1 MTGTITRRPGGNTD
15 MHGTIAPVLLASC
28 TLLLAACASTG
39 GGFPGGGS
47 AGGSPTGGA
56 PAVGPSLPSPA
67 GESEGAQEP
76 WQGTRLDVI
85 VPVFDPGL
93 PDDPDEYEKEGIWP
107 ELRRAEANR
116 FAVDMKGALQDTGVF
131 GAVWVSP
138 DRTATGDLYVLGTIR
153 KSNGEDVEIELEVL
167 DVAGKRWAVKSYS
180 HRVKEH
186 FYRDPRNNGRNPYA
200 PVFEEAARD
209 VADLVRKRKSRDLET
224 LRATSELR
232 FAATFSEEAFGGYLE
247 RSGNRFKLA
256 GLPDENDPMLA
267 RTRDI
272 RVQDQLFM
280 DHMQTHYEAFAG
292 RMQSSYAV
300 WQEQSLAEAKAARE
314 ASGKAL
320 GQTIL
325 GGILLGLGT
334 VAAIANDDN
343 SIAKGLGSVAGIAA
357 GTVLLAEGFQTRSEA
372 KVHREALA
380 ELGSSLDL
388 ELAPRVV
395 AFEGRT
401 VELTG
406 DAREQYVQWRD
417 FLKRIH
423 LEEATPEKQL

>member
-1 MTGTITRRPGGNTD
+1 MTGGNTD
-15 MHGTIAPVLLASC
+15 MHKTIAPLLLASF

-47 AGGSPTGGA
+47 AGGGSAGGT
-56 PAVGPSLPSPA
+56 PAVGPSLLSPA
-67 GESEGAQEP
+67 AESEGAQEP
-76 WQGTRLDVI
+76 YRGTRLDVI
-85 VPVFDPGL
+85 VPVFGPGF
-93 PDDPDEYEKEGIWP
+93 PDDPDDYEKEGIWP

-116 FAVDMKGALQDTGVF
+116 FAIDMKGALQDTGVF
-131 GAVWVSP
+131 GAVWVAP
-138 DRTATGDLYVLGTIR
+138 DRAATGDLYVLGTIR
-153 KSNGEDVEIELEVL
+153 KSNGEDVRIDVEVL
-167 DVAGKRWAVKSYS
+167 DIAGKRWTAESYS

-186 FYRDPRNNGRNPYA
+186 FYRDPRNTGKNPYA

-209 VADLVRKRKSRDLET
+209 VAELVRKKKSRDLET

-247 RSGNRFKLA
+247 RSGSRFKLA

-267 RTRDI
+267 RTRAI

-280 DHMQTHYEAFAG
+280 EQMQTHYEAFAG
-292 RMQSSYAV
+292 RMQNSYAV
-300 WQEQSLAEAKAARE
+300 WQEQSIVEAKAARK

-325 GGILLGLGT
+325 GGILVGLGT
-334 VAAIANDDN
+334 VAAITNNDN
-343 SIAKGLGSVAGIAA
+343 SIAKGLGSVAGIA
-357 GTVLLAEGFQTRSEA
+357 GGSVLIAEGFQTRAEA
-372 KVHREALA
+372 KVHREAFT

-395 AFEGRT
+395 AFDDRT

-406 DAREQYVQWRD
+406 DAREQYAQWRD

-423 LEEATPEKQL
+423 AEESTPEKQL

>member
-1 MTGTITRRPGGNTD
+1 
-15 MHGTIAPVLLASC
+15 MHKTIAPILLASS

-39 GGFPGGGS
+39 GGFSSVGPSGGESSGGES
-47 AGGSPTGGA
+47 AGGT
-56 PAVGPSLPSPA
+56 PAVGPSLVSPA
-67 GESEGAQEP
+67 AENEVTREP
-76 WQGTRLDVI
+76 YQGTRLDVI

-93 PDDPDEYEKEGIWP
+93 PDDPDDYEKEGVWP
-107 ELRRAEANR
+107 ELRRAEANG
-116 FAVDMKGALQDTGVF
+116 FAIDMKGALQETGVF

-153 KSNGEDVEIELEVL
+153 ESNGEDVKIDVEVL
-167 DVAGKRWAVKSYS
+167 DVAGKRWAAKSYS
-180 HRVKEH
+180 HRVKEY
-186 FYRDPRNNGRNPYA
+186 FYRDPRNAGRNPYA

-209 VADLVRKRKSRDLET
+209 VADLVRKKKSRDLET

-232 FAATFSEEAFGGYLE
+232 FAAAFSEEALGDYLV
-247 RSGNRFKLA
+247 RSGNRFELA
-256 GLPDENDPMLA
+256 GLPDEHDPMLA
-267 RTRDI
+267 RTRAI

-280 DHMQTHYEAFAG
+280 DRLQTHYEAFG
-292 RMQSSYAV
+292 SRMQSSYAV
-300 WQEQSLAEAKAARE
+300 WQEQSLVEAKAARE

-325 GGILLGLGT
+325 GGILVGLGT
-334 VAAIANDDN
+334 VAAIVNDDN
-343 SIAKGLGSVAGIAA
+343 SIAKGLGSVAGIA
-357 GTVLLAEGFQTRSEA
+357 GGSVLLAQGFQTRAEA
-372 KVHREALA
+372 KVHREALV

-417 FLKRIH
+417 FLKRIYA
-423 LEEATPEKQL
+423 EEATPEKQL

>member
-1 MTGTITRRPGGNTD
+1 MRK
-15 MHGTIAPVLLASC
+15 TIAPILLASC

-39 GGFPGGGS
+39 GGPA
-47 AGGSPTGGA
+47 AGGV
-56 PAVGPSLPSPA
+56 PAVGPGLLSPA
-67 GESEGAQEP
+67 AGNEDAREP
-76 WQGTRLDVI
+76 YQGTRLDVV

-93 PDDPDEYEKEGIWP
+93 PDDPDDYEKEGIWP

-116 FAVDMKGALQDTGVF
+116 FAIDMKGALQDTGVF

-138 DRTATGDLYVLGTIR
+138 DRTATGDLYVLGAIR
-153 KSNGEDVEIELEVL
+153 KSNGEDVKIDVEVV
-167 DVAGKRWAVKSYS
+167 DVAGKRWAAKSYS

-186 FYRDPRNNGRNPYA
+186 FHRDPRNAGKNPYA

-209 VADLVRKRKSRDLET
+209 VAALVRKKKSRDLET

-232 FAATFSEEAFGGYLE
+232 FAAAFSEEAFGGYLE
-247 RSGNRFKLA
+247 RSGGRFELA
-256 GLPDENDPMLA
+256 GRPDENDPMLA
-267 RTRDI
+267 RTRAI

-280 DHMQTHYEAFAG
+280 DRMQAHYEAFAG
-292 RMQSSYAV
+292 RMRDSYAV
-300 WQEQSLAEAKAARE
+300 WQEQSLVEAKAARK

-325 GGILLGLGT
+325 GGILVGLGAA
-334 VAAIANDDN
+334 AAITSNDD
-343 SIAKGLGSVAGIAA
+343 SIARGLGSVAGIV
-357 GTVLLAEGFQTRSEA
+357 GGSVLLAEGSRTRAEA

-388 ELAPRVV
+388 EIAPRVV
-395 AFEGRT
+395 AFEDRT

-406 DAREQYVQWRD
+406 DAREQYVQWRE
-417 FLKRIH
+417 FLKRIYA
-423 LEEATPEKQL
+423 EEATPGTQL

>member
-1 MTGTITRRPGGNTD
+1 MRT
-15 MHGTIAPVLLASC
+15 TIAPILLASC

-39 GGFPGGGS
+39 GGPAGGGPA
-47 AGGSPTGGA
+47 AGGV
-56 PAVGPSLPSPA
+56 PAVGPGPLSPA
-67 GESEGAQEP
+67 AENEDAREP
-76 WQGTRLDVI
+76 YRGTLLDVI

-93 PDDPDEYEKEGIWP
+93 PDDPDDYEKEGIWP
-107 ELRRAEANR
+107 ELRRAEANG
-116 FAVDMKGALQDTGVF
+116 FAIDMKGALQDTGVF

-138 DRTATGDLYVLGTIR
+138 DRTATGDLYVLGSIR
-153 KSNGEDVEIELEVL
+153 KSNGEDVKIDVEVV
-167 DVAGKRWAVKSYS
+167 DVAGKRWAAKSYS

-186 FYRDPRNNGRNPYA
+186 FHRDPRNAGKNPYA

-209 VADLVRKRKSRDLET
+209 VAALVRKKKSRDLET
-224 LRATSELR
+224 LRATSEMR

-247 RSGNRFKLA
+247 RSGSRFELI
-256 GLPDENDPMLA
+256 GRPDENDPMLA
-267 RTRDI
+267 RTRAI

-280 DHMQTHYEAFAG
+280 DRMQTHYEAFAG
-292 RMQSSYAV
+292 RMQDSYAV
-300 WQEQSLAEAKAARE
+300 WQEQSLVEAKAARE

-325 GGILLGLGT
+325 GGVLVGLGA
-334 VAAIANDDN
+334 VAAITNDDD
-343 SIAKGLGSVAGIAA
+343 SIAKSLGSVAGIAA
-357 GTVLLAEGFQTRSEA
+357 GSVLIAESFQTRAEA

-395 AFEGRT
+395 AFEDRT

-417 FLKRIH
+417 FLKRIYA
-423 LEEATPEKQL
+423 EEATPGKQL

>member
-1 MTGTITRRPGGNTD
+1 MRK
-15 MHGTIAPVLLASC
+15 TIAPVLLASC

-39 GGFPGGGS
+39 GGPA
-47 AGGSPTGGA
+47 AGGV
-56 PAVGPSLPSPA
+56 PAVGPSLLSPA
-67 GESEGAQEP
+67 ADGEDAREP
-76 WQGTRLDVI
+76 YQGTRLDVI

-93 PDDPDEYEKEGIWP
+93 PHDPDDYEKEGIWP
-107 ELRRAEANR
+107 ELRRAEANG
-116 FAVDMKGALQDTGVF
+116 FAIDMKRALQDTGVF

-138 DRTATGDLYVLGTIR
+138 DRTATGDLYVLGSIR
-153 KSNGEDVEIELEVL
+153 KSNGEDVKIDVEVV
-167 DVAGKRWAVKSYS
+167 DVAGKRWAAKSYS

-186 FYRDPRNNGRNPYA
+186 FHRDPRNAGKNPYA

-209 VADLVRKRKSRDLET
+209 VAALVRKKKSRDLET
-224 LRATSELR
+224 LRAISELR

-247 RSGNRFKLA
+247 RSGSRFELA
-256 GLPDENDPMLA
+256 GRPDGNDPMLA
-267 RTRDI
+267 RTRAI

-280 DHMQTHYEAFAG
+280 DRMQTHYEAFAG
-292 RMQSSYAV
+292 RMRNSYAV
-300 WQEQSLAEAKAARE
+300 WQEQSLVEAKAARE

-325 GGILLGLGT
+325 GGILVGLGT
-334 VAAIANDDN
+334 VAAITNDDN
-343 SIAKGLGSVAGIAA
+343 SIAKGLGSVAGIV
-357 GTVLLAEGFQTRSEA
+357 GGSVLLAEGSQTRAEA

-395 AFEGRT
+395 SFEDRT

-406 DAREQYVQWRD
+406 DAREQYVQWRE
-417 FLKRIH
+417 FLKRIYA
-423 LEEATPEKQL
+423 EEATPGKQL

>member
-1 MTGTITRRPGGNTD
+1 MRK
-15 MHGTIAPVLLASC
+15 TIAPILLASC
-28 TLLLAACASTG
+28 TLLLAACAS
-39 GGFPGGGS
+39 PGGGS
-47 AGGSPTGGA
+47 AGGV
-56 PAVGPSLPSPA
+56 PAVGPSLLSPA
-67 GESEGAQEP
+67 AENGDAREP

-93 PDDPDEYEKEGIWP
+93 PDDPDDYGKKGIWP

-116 FAVDMKGALQDTGVF
+116 FAIDMKGALQDTGVF

-138 DRTATGDLYVLGTIR
+138 DRAATGDLYVLGSIR
-153 KSNGEDVEIELEVL
+153 KSNGEDVKIDVQVV
-167 DVAGKRWAVKSYS
+167 DVAGKRWAAKSYS
-180 HRVKEH
+180 HRVREH
-186 FYRDPRNNGRNPYA
+186 FHRDPRNAGRNPYA

-209 VADLVRKRKSRDLET
+209 VAELVRRKKSRDLET

-232 FAATFSEEAFGGYLE
+232 FAAAFSEEAFGGYLE
-247 RSGNRFKLA
+247 RSGSRFKLA
-256 GLPDENDPMLA
+256 GLPDGNDPMLA
-267 RTRDI
+267 RIRAI

-280 DHMQTHYEAFAG
+280 DRMQTHYEAFAG

-325 GGILLGLGT
+325 GGVLVGLGAA
-334 VAAIANDDN
+334 AAISNDDN

-357 GTVLLAEGFQTRSEA
+357 GSVLLAEGFQTRSEA

-417 FLKRIH
+417 FLRRIYA
-423 LEEATPEKQL
+423 EEATLERQL